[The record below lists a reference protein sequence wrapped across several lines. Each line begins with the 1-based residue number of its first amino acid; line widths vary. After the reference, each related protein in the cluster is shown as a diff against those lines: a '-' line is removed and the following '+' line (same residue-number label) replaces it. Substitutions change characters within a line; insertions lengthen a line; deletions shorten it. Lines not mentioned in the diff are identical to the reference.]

1 MGMKISPIRVGMGI
15 GMESLVSLAGHLR
28 PEQPAR
34 ETVSLLFTRILSPDC
49 QDNLAFPQLR
59 MVQNPELLREQMLR
73 GT

>member
-1 MGMKISPIRVGMGI
+1 MGTKISPIRVGMGI
-15 GMESLVSLAGHLR
+15 GKESIVSLAGHLR

-34 ETVSLLFTRILSPDC
+34 EIVSLWFQTAKTSWLS
-49 QDNLAFPQLR
+49 PQLR